1 MWPARG
7 ELPLPSVGRYLLRQ
21 KEICMK
27 TERMNCW
34 EYKKCGR
41 EPGGSRTGEMGVCP
55 AASDDSFHNVNHGKN
70 AGRICWGVPGTL
82 CEGKVSGNFAEKEKS
97 CVKCDFF
104 RCVQQEEEAV
114 DPIAKFLHLLI
125 LTGKLRIAL
134 LVISLLLIATLHY
147 LIEPNHREFHILHRQ
162 LHLVPIILAA
172 YWFGR
177 KGGLTVSIA
186 SSILFLPGVLT
197 DYDNTSI
204 YCFNNILEIVIFNIV
219 GYMAGLYGDLRRS
232 QFITA
237 SSRQDNE
244 QENATSKGGR
254 NLLLCIDDS
263 HNAIKLAKYV
273 VDTFTRQ
280 NGMTVTLLG
289 LIREPSED
297 QFANHEQF
305 LHASVEKEGHII
317 SLVQNAYEML
327 IAGGFPEEVVTTN
340 IVKFQQGSVVAKIL
354 QEREKR
360 RYDTIVIGGRKMSK
374 SEEFMF
380 GNSAIKLIREAPCSL
395 VTVF

>member
-1 MWPARG
+1 
-7 ELPLPSVGRYLLRQ
+7 
-21 KEICMK
+21 MK

-41 EPGGSRTGEMGVCP
+41 EPGGSMTGEMGVCP
-55 AASDDSFHNVNHGKN
+55 AASDDSFHNVNRGEN
-70 AGRICWGVPGTL
+70 AGRICWPVAGTF
-82 CEGKVSGNFAEKEKS
+82 CGGEVQGSFTEKEKS
-97 CVKCDFF
+97 CAECDFF
-104 RCVQQEEEAV
+104 KCVQQEEEAV
-114 DPIAKFLHLLI
+114 NHIAKFLHLEA
-125 LTGKLRIAL
+125 LTGKVRIAL
-134 LVISLLLIATLHY
+134 VVISLLLIATLHY
-147 LIEPNHREFHILHRQ
+147 TIETNHREFHLLHRQ

-197 DYDNTSI
+197 DYDNSSI
-204 YCFNNILEIVIFNIV
+204 YFFNNILEIIIFNIV
-219 GYMAGLYGDLRRS
+219 AYMAGLYGDLRRS

-237 SSRQDNE
+237 SNEQDNE
-244 QENATSKGGR
+244 QENEASKGER
-254 NLLLCIDDS
+254 NLLVCIDDS
-263 HNAIKLAKYV
+263 LNAIKLAKYV
-273 VDTFTRQ
+273 VDTFAKQ

-297 QFANHEQF
+297 QFSNHEQC
-305 LHASVEKEGHII
+305 LHARAENEGHII
-317 SLVQNAYEML
+317 SLVRNAHEML
-327 IAGGFPEEVVTTN
+327 IAGGFPEEVVTIN
-340 IVKFQQGSVVAKIL
+340 IVKFQQGSVAAKIL
-354 QEREKR
+354 QELETG